1 TFSRRSE
8 LLIHQRLHTGE
19 KPYKCLDCGKSF
31 TRSSN
36 RNAHQRIHSGDRPY
50 KCPDCGK

>member
-1 TFSRRSE
+1 FNDGSP
-8 LLIHQRLHTGE
+8 LLIHEMLHRGE